1 MAPDTKYFEDFE
13 IGERFH
19 TPGKTIT
26 DAHFLFFAGLTGDN
40 HPIHYDDEYAKT
52 TQFGH
57 RLAHGLLLMAMTAA
71 GASSLSAQMENSV
84 VAFVEQS
91 AKFLKPV
98 TIGDTINPVLE
109 VVELVPK
116 TNVGLVRLAARITNQ
131 HGETVLDGTHAYLI
145 RKRAE
150 AKA

>member
-1 MAPDTKYFEDFE
+1 MTADTKYFEDFT

-40 HPIHYDDEYAKT
+40 HPIHYDDEYAKGT
-52 TQFGH
+52 RFGQ

-71 GASSLSAQMENSV
+71 GASSLSAQMEESV

-91 AKFLKPV
+91 STFRLPV
-98 TIGDTINPVLE
+98 MIGDTITPMLE
-109 VVELVPK
+109 VIELVPK
-116 TNVGLVRLAARITNQ
+116 TNVGLVRLAASITNQ
-131 HGETVLDGTHAYLI
+131 RGETVLDGTHAYLI
-145 RKRAE
+145 RNRP
-150 AKA
+150 

>member
-1 MAPDTKYFEDFE
+1 MATDTKYFEDFE
-13 IGERFH
+13 IGERFR
-19 TPGKTIT
+19 TPGRTIT

-52 TQFGH
+52 TRFGR
-57 RLAHGLLLMAMTAA
+57 RLAHGLLLTAMTAA
-71 GASSLSAQMENSV
+71 GASSLSARMEDSV

-91 AKFLKPV
+91 SRFHIPV

-116 TNVGLVRLAARITNQ
+116 TNVGLVRLATRISNQ
-131 HGETVLDGTHAYLI
+131 RGEIVLDGTHAYLI
-145 RKRAE
+145 RNRP
-150 AKA
+150 

>member
-1 MAPDTKYFEDFE
+1 MAADIKYFEDFE

-19 TPGKTIT
+19 TPGRTIT

-52 TQFGH
+52 TRFG
-57 RLAHGLLLMAMTAA
+57 RRVAHGLLLMAMTAA
-71 GASSLSAQMENSV
+71 GASSLSARMEDSV

-91 AKFLKPV
+91 SRFHIPV
-98 TIGDTINPVLE
+98 TIGDTITPVLE

-131 HGETVLDGTHAYLI
+131 HDEIVLDGTHAYLI
-145 RKRAE
+145 RKRP
-150 AKA
+150 